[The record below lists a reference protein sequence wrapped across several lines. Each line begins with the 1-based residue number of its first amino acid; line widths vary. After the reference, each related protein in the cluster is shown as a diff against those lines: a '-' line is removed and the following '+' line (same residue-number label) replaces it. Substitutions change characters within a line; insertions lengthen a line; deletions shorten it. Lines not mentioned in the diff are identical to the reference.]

1 MKKTFKLLA
10 FALMASLVAFTA
22 CQPEDETENQGN
34 GSEIVDD
41 NNDPDNPGDDPENPG
56 DDPENPGDD
65 PENPGDEEQTGTI
78 TCDFD
83 GVASWNPQ
91 SVYGGYEM
99 FEDELFMEIIATREQ
114 TSFEE
119 VYAFFNEE
127 GIDGENLPEDWLIMG
142 FMGEEGTRNIEGCML
157 NEGTSDGILLLTG
170 DTTIA
175 AMDITVPTGWVST
188 ELTITITEL
197 DLVNKK
203 VSANITATM
212 ADVFYILTEGILGNP
227 EEKTF
232 TIAINNL
239 SVFDWY
245 ENDLEK
251 LVKKLK
257 K

>member
-22 CQPEDETENQGN
+22 CQPEDETENPGD
-34 GSEIVDD
+34 GSEIVDN
-41 NNDPDNPGDDPENPG
+41 NNDSENPG

-83 GVASWNPQ
+83 GLADWNPQ

-157 NEGTSDGILLLTG
+157 NEGASDGILLLTG

-175 AMDITVPTGWVST
+175 AMGSTVPTGWVST

>member
-56 DDPENPGDD
+56 DDPENPGD
-65 PENPGDEEQTGTI
+65 EEQTGTI

-83 GVASWNPQ
+83 GLADWNPQ

>member
-22 CQPEDETENQGN
+22 CQPEDETENPGD
-34 GSEIVDD
+34 GSEIVD
-41 NNDPDNPGDDPENPG
+41 NNNDPENPG

-65 PENPGDEEQTGTI
+65 PETPGDEEQTGTI

-83 GVASWNPQ
+83 GLADWNPQ

-142 FMGEEGTRNIEGCML
+142 FMGEEGTRNIDGCML
-157 NEGTSDGILLLTG
+157 MEEVSDGILLLTG

-175 AMDITVPTGWVST
+175 AMGLTLPTGWVST

-212 ADVFYILTEGILGNP
+212 ADFFYIFTEGILGNP

>member
-22 CQPEDETENQGN
+22 CQPEDETENQGD

-41 NNDPDNPGDDPENPG
+41 NNDPENPG
-56 DDPENPGDD
+56 
-65 PENPGDEEQTGTI
+65 GTI

-91 SVYGGYEM
+91 SVYGGYDVDDSET
-99 FEDELFMEIIATREQ
+99 FIEIIATREQ

-119 VYAFFNEE
+119 VYNFFNEE

-142 FMGEEGTRNIEGCML
+142 FLGEEGTRNIDGCML
-157 NEGTSDGILLLTG
+157 MEEVYDGILLLTG
-170 DTTIA
+170 DTTI
-175 AMDITVPTGWVST
+175 MGYSLPTGWVST
-188 ELTITITEL
+188 ELTISVTEL
-197 DLVNKK
+197 DMANKK
-203 VSANITATM
+203 LSANITATM
-212 ADVFYILTEGILGNP
+212 ADYFYVISEGLMGNP

-239 SVFDWY
+239 PIVDWY
-245 ENDLEK
+245 ANDLKK
-251 LVKKLK
+251 LVKLLK

>member
-22 CQPEDETENQGN
+22 CQPEDETENPGD
-34 GSEIVDD
+34 GSEIVD
-41 NNDPDNPGDDPENPG
+41 NNNDPENPG

-83 GVASWNPQ
+83 GLADWNPQ

-175 AMDITVPTGWVST
+175 AMGSIVPTGWVST

>member
-10 FALMASLVAFTA
+10 FALVASLVAFTA

-56 DDPENPGDD
+56 DDPENPGD
-65 PENPGDEEQTGTI
+65 EEQTGTI

-91 SVYGGYEM
+91 SVYGGYEGDDSET
-99 FEDELFMEIIATREQ
+99 FIAVFATREQ

-119 VYAFFNEE
+119 VYNFFNEE
-127 GIDGENLPEDWLIMG
+127 GLDGENLPEDWLIMG

-157 NEGTSDGILLLTG
+157 MEEVSDGILLLTG

-175 AMDITVPTGWVST
+175 AMGITLPTGWVST
-188 ELTITITEL
+188 ELTLSVTEL
-197 DLVNKK
+197 DMANKK

-212 ADVFYILTEGILGNP
+212 GDFFYVLTEGLMGNP

-232 TIAINNL
+232 TIAINDL
-239 SVFDWY
+239 SIVDWY
-245 ENDLEK
+245 ANDF
-251 LVKKLK
+251 KKLAKLLK

>member
-22 CQPEDETENQGN
+22 CQPEDETENPGD
-34 GSEIVDD
+34 GSEIVD
-41 NNDPDNPGDDPENPG
+41 NNN
-56 DDPENPGDD
+56 DPENPGDD

-83 GVASWNPQ
+83 GLADWNPQ

-142 FMGEEGTRNIEGCML
+142 FMGEEGARNIEGCML

-175 AMDITVPTGWVST
+175 AMGSTVPTGWVST

>member
-1 MKKTFKLLA
+1 MKKTFKLLT
-10 FALMASLVAFTA
+10 FALVASLVAFTA
-22 CQPEDETENQGN
+22 CEPEDETENQGN

-56 DDPENPGDD
+56 DDPENPGD
-65 PENPGDEEQTGTI
+65 EEQTGTI

-83 GVASWNPQ
+83 GVADWNPQ

-119 VYAFFNEE
+119 VYNFFNEE
-127 GIDGENLPEDWLIMG
+127 GLDGENLPEDWLIMG

-157 NEGTSDGILLLTG
+157 MEEVSDGILLLTG

-175 AMDITVPTGWVST
+175 VMGITLPTGWVST
-188 ELTITITEL
+188 ELTLSVTEL

-212 ADVFYILTEGILGNP
+212 ADYFYVLSEGLMGNP

>member
-56 DDPENPGDD
+56 D
-65 PENPGDEEQTGTI
+65 EEQTGTI

-83 GVASWNPQ
+83 GVADWNPQ
-91 SVYGGYEM
+91 SVYGG
-99 FEDELFMEIIATREQ
+99 FEGDDSETFIEVIATREQ

-119 VYAFFNEE
+119 VFNFFNEE
-127 GIDGENLPEDWLIMG
+127 GIDGENLPEDWLLIG
-142 FMGEEGTRNIEGCML
+142 FMGEEGARNIDGCML
-157 NEGTSDGILLLTG
+157 MEEVSDGIFLLTG

-175 AMDITVPTGWVST
+175 AMGLTVPTGWVST
-188 ELTITITEL
+188 ELTISVTEL
-197 DLVNKK
+197 DMANKK

-212 ADVFYILTEGILGNP
+212 ADFFYILTEGVLGNP

>member
-10 FALMASLVAFTA
+10 FALVASLVAFTA

-41 NNDPDNPGDDPENPG
+41 NNDPENPG

-65 PENPGDEEQTGTI
+65 PENPGDEGQTGTI

-83 GVASWNPQ
+83 GVADWNPQ
-91 SVYGGYEM
+91 SVYGG
-99 FEDELFMEIIATREQ
+99 FEGDESETFIAVFATREQ

-119 VYAFFNEE
+119 VYNFFNEE
-127 GIDGENLPEDWLIMG
+127 GLDGENLPEDWLIMG
-142 FMGEEGTRNIEGCML
+142 FMGEEGTRNIDGCML
-157 NEGTSDGILLLTG
+157 MEEVSDGILLLTG

-175 AMDITVPTGWVST
+175 AMGITLPTGWVST
-188 ELTITITEL
+188 ELTLSVTEL
-197 DLVNKK
+197 DMANKK

-212 ADVFYILTEGILGNP
+212 GDFFYVLTEGLMGNP

-232 TIAINNL
+232 TIAINDL
-239 SVFDWY
+239 SIVDWY
-245 ENDLEK
+245 ANDF
-251 LVKKLK
+251 KKLAKLLK

>member
-22 CQPEDETENQGN
+22 CEPDDETENQGD

-56 DDPENPGDD
+56 D
-65 PENPGDEEQTGTI
+65 EEQTATI

-83 GVASWNPQ
+83 GVADWNPQ
-91 SVYGGYEM
+91 SVYGG
-99 FEDELFMEIIATREQ
+99 FEGDDSETFIEVFATREQ

-119 VYAFFNEE
+119 VYNFFNEE

-142 FMGEEGTRNIEGCML
+142 FMGEEGTRNIDGCML
-157 NEGTSDGILLLTG
+157 MEEVSDGILLLTG

-175 AMDITVPTGWVST
+175 AMGITLPTGWVST
-188 ELTITITEL
+188 ELTLSVTEL
-197 DLVNKK
+197 DMANKK

-212 ADVFYILTEGILGNP
+212 GDFFYVLTEGLMGNP

-232 TIAINNL
+232 TIAINDL
-239 SVFDWY
+239 SIVDWY
-245 ENDLEK
+245 ANDF
-251 LVKKLK
+251 KKLAKLLK

>member
-10 FALMASLVAFTA
+10 FALVASLVAFTA

-56 DDPENPGDD
+56 D
-65 PENPGDEEQTGTI
+65 EEQTGTI

-83 GVASWNPQ
+83 GVADWNPQ

-119 VYAFFNEE
+119 VFNFFNEE
-127 GIDGENLPEDWLIMG
+127 GLDGENLPEDWLLIG
-142 FMGEEGTRNIEGCML
+142 FMGEEGARNIDGCML
-157 NEGTSDGILLLTG
+157 IEEVSDGILLLTG

-175 AMDITVPTGWVST
+175 AIGLTLPTGWVST
-188 ELTITITEL
+188 ELTISVTEL
-197 DLVNKK
+197 DMANKK

-212 ADVFYILTEGILGNP
+212 ADIFYIFTEGLMGNP

>member
-1 MKKTFKLLA
+1 MKKTFKLLT
-10 FALMASLVAFTA
+10 FALVASLVAFTA
-22 CQPEDETENQGN
+22 CEPEDETENQGN

-56 DDPENPGDD
+56 DDPENPGD
-65 PENPGDEEQTGTI
+65 EEQTGTI

-83 GVASWNPQ
+83 GVADWNPQ
-91 SVYGGYEM
+91 SVYGGYEGDDSET
-99 FEDELFMEIIATREQ
+99 FIAVFATREQ

-119 VYAFFNEE
+119 VYNFFNEE
-127 GIDGENLPEDWLIMG
+127 GLDGENLPEDWLIMG
-142 FMGEEGTRNIEGCML
+142 FMGEEGTRNIDGCML
-157 NEGTSDGILLLTG
+157 MEEVSDGILLLTG

-175 AMDITVPTGWVST
+175 AMGLTLPTGWVST
-188 ELTITITEL
+188 ELTLSVTEL
-197 DLVNKK
+197 DMANKK

-212 ADVFYILTEGILGNP
+212 ADFFYIFTEGILGNP

-232 TIAINNL
+232 TIAINDL
-239 SVFDWY
+239 SIVDWY
-245 ENDLEK
+245 ANDLEK

>member
-1 MKKTFKLLA
+1 MKKTFKLLT
-10 FALMASLVAFTA
+10 FALVASLVAFTA

-41 NNDPDNPGDDPENPG
+41 NNDPENPG

-83 GVASWNPQ
+83 GVADWNPQ
-91 SVYGGYEM
+91 SVYGGYEG
-99 FEDELFMEIIATREQ
+99 DESETFIAVFATREQ

-119 VYAFFNEE
+119 VFNFFNEE

-142 FMGEEGTRNIEGCML
+142 FMGEEGTRNIDGCML
-157 NEGTSDGILLLTG
+157 MEEVSDGIFLLTG

-175 AMDITVPTGWVST
+175 AMGLTLPKGWVST
-188 ELTITITEL
+188 ELTISVTEL
-197 DLVNKK
+197 DMANKK

-212 ADVFYILTEGILGNP
+212 ADIFYIFTEGLMGNP

-251 LVKKLK
+251 LAKLLK